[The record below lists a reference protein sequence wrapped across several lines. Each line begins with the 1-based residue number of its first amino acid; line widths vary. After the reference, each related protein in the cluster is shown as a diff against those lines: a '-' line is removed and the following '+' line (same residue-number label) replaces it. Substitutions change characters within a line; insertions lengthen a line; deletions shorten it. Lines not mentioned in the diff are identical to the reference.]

1 MDLVYLVI
9 ATDWWPYAAV
19 ALSLLVGLGLIF
31 LCILRLTVSAYLAI
45 PIGCVVAMLLYSGIA
60 TESGWII
67 RAGALDLGAI
77 EPAALVQ
84 EDSSQAVRQAVKDA
98 EGRLSQG
105 AIVVDMPFEAVEG
118 EVFEVRVRI
127 SRADLD
133 DVDRVLAALNASQGA
148 AIAEPMQ
155 VASRMYVDVA
165 SPDGA
170 FGIKRKAPQT
180 RQQILPDAGTAVW
193 VFSVLAEEAGRHPI
207 AVEAG
212 VAARILDEDT
222 TVSWHPF
229 SKDVTVTVSEMWRG
243 RSFIDR
249 HSEAILTAV
258 IGAIVAVLGFLLKG
272 WWEKRSGP

>member
-9 ATDWWPYAAV
+9 ATGWWPYAAV

-170 FGIKRKAPQT
+170 FDIKRKAPQT